1 MLLELKIRNFVIIE
15 NTSISF
21 KNGFNVLSGET
32 GSGKSVLLK
41 GLSVLMGASTSN
53 DLVGPWGADAHIEG
67 LFDISERMDIK
78 KRLHEL
84 GIQCGE
90 EMVGEVSNSQAT
102 SSLKA
107 TGNVTP
113 PELGE
118 QTIIV
123 RRVIGKKNRVFING
137 SLVTLT
143 ELKNLVTPILE
154 IAGPFSAP
162 LMEMTGQHDT
172 KQLLSTSYHRFLLDL
187 YAGLASKLE
196 IYKQKYASRETL
208 LQEIEDIQKKS
219 KENIHQ
225 LDFLKYQLQE
235 IQNFELDLDK
245 DAKLQERIFQVK
257 NKQKFLDFL
266 ASSDHMLNQ
275 SEPSV
280 IGSLHKII
288 KLAEPFEANYEAIQA
303 IVENLKS
310 ALTLVEDASFELAN
324 LASEDIESEDTL
336 ENLTDRFTKLRGLQ
350 KKYGDD
356 LSALAQAETALRQE
370 IEILDNA
377 DAVLEAKELLLEDLE
392 AELMGLASQM
402 HDIRKESSETIVQKV
417 NAQLEDLN
425 MKGVKFFIGLE
436 RMNELN
442 KYGNS
447 KIEFLVQ
454 SHKESEKRPL
464 AKTASGGELSRI
476 LLSIKTVLGENEWP
490 RTYLFDE
497 VDTGI
502 SGPTAQLV
510 GKKLK
515 ELSLDQQVLCVTH
528 LPQVAAEAHHHFV
541 IEKLPQ
547 GDQFKMSVRELDK
560 KQRINEIA
568 RLISGETIS
577 ESSREHA
584 RKLLGF

>member
-1 MLLELKIRNFVIIE
+1 MAIKRIAMLLELKIRNFVIIE
-15 NTSISF
+15 NSTISF

-41 GLSVLMGASTSN
+41 GLSVLMGANTSN
-53 DLVGPWGADAHIEG
+53 DLVGPWGTDAHVEG
-67 LFDISERMDIK
+67 FFDISERIDIK
-78 KRLHEL
+78 KRLQEL
-84 GIQCGE
+84 GIQCDDE
-90 EMVGEVSNSQAT
+90 
-102 SSLKA
+102 
-107 TGNVTP
+107 
-113 PELGE
+113 
-118 QTIIV
+118 TIIV

-172 KQLLSTSYHRFLLDL
+172 KQLLSTGYHRFLLDL
-187 YAGLASKLE
+187 YAGLAPQLE
-196 IYKQKYASRETL
+196 VYKQKYAEREAL
-208 LQEIEDIQKKS
+208 IQEIDDIQKKS

-235 IQNFELDLDK
+235 IQNFELDIEK
-245 DAKLQERIFQVK
+245 DSKLQERIFQVK

-266 ASSDHMLNQ
+266 ASADNLLNQ

-280 IGSLHKII
+280 LGGLHKIV
-288 KLAEPFEANYEAIQA
+288 KMAEPFEDNYESIRTA
-303 IVENLKS
+303 VDNLKT
-310 ALTLVEDASFELAN
+310 ALTLVEDSSFELAN
-324 LASEDIESEDTL
+324 LASEDSEIEESLED
-336 ENLTDRFTKLRGLQ
+336 LTDRFTRLRGLQ
-350 KKYGDD
+350 KKYGED
-356 LSALAQAETALRQE
+356 LNTLAEAEESLRKE
-370 IEILDNA
+370 IEMLDNA
-377 DAVLEAKELLLEDLE
+377 DSVLEAKELLLEDLE
-392 AELMGLASQM
+392 AELMGLASKM
-402 HDIRKESSETIVQKV
+402 HDLRKESSETIVQKV

-454 SHKESEKRPL
+454 SHKDSEKRAL

-497 VDTGI
+497 VDTGV

-528 LPQVAAEAHHHFV
+528 LPQVAAEADHHFV

-560 KQRINEIA
+560 KQRVNEIA

-584 RKLLGF
+584 RKLLGM

>member
-1 MLLELKIRNFVIIE
+1 MLLELKIRNFIIIE
-15 NTSISF
+15 NSTISF

-53 DLVGPWGADAHIEG
+53 DMVGPWGSDAHVEG
-67 LFDISERMDIK
+67 FFDISERTDIK
-78 KRLHEL
+78 KRLQDL
-84 GIQCGE
+84 GIQCDDE
-90 EMVGEVSNSQAT
+90 
-102 SSLKA
+102 
-107 TGNVTP
+107 
-113 PELGE
+113 
-118 QTIIV
+118 TIIV

-187 YAGLASKLE
+187 YAGLAPKLE
-196 IYKQKYASRETL
+196 VYKQKYSEREAL
-208 LQEIEDIQKKS
+208 IQEIEEIQKKS

-235 IQNFELDLDK
+235 IQNFELDIDK
-245 DAKLQERIFQVK
+245 DSKLQERIFQVK
-257 NKQKFLDFL
+257 NKQKFIDFL
-266 ASSDHMLNQ
+266 ASADNILNQ
-275 SEPSV
+275 TEPSV
-280 IGSLHKII
+280 LGGLHKII
-288 KLAEPFEANYEAIQA
+288 KMAEPFEDNYESIQTA
-303 IVENLKS
+303 VENLKT
-310 ALTLVEDASFELAN
+310 ALTLVEDSSFELAN
-324 LASEDIESEDTL
+324 LASEDSEIEESLED
-336 ENLTDRFTKLRGLQ
+336 LTDRFTRLRGLQ
-350 KKYGDD
+350 KKYGED
-356 LSALAQAETALRQE
+356 LNTLAEAEENLRKE
-370 IEILDNA
+370 IDMLDNA
-377 DAVLEAKELLLEDLE
+377 DSVLETKELLLEDLE
-392 AELMGLASQM
+392 AELMGLASEM
-402 HDIRKESSETIVQKV
+402 HDLRKESSETIVVKV

-436 RMNELN
+436 RINELN

-454 SHKESEKRPL
+454 SHKDSEKRPL

-497 VDTGI
+497 VDTGV

-528 LPQVAAEAHHHFV
+528 LPQVAAEADHHFV

-560 KQRINEIA
+560 KQRVNEIA

-584 RKLLGF
+584 RKLLGM